1 MNYQVEDRAR
11 LRKLNDQAIS
21 LAMQNRWEEAIEVN
35 QTIIAVSA
43 RDVDALNRLGR
54 ALTELGRY
62 REAREAYSRTLQV
75 DSLNSIAQKNLAR
88 LSTVTVEAEQAAA
101 RAKVDPRFFIAET
114 GKTGVT
120 NLVRLGSV
128 EIVAKMAV
136 GDQVTLHAD
145 GRSLQVLNSKDE
157 LVGQIEPKL
166 AQRLIGLVTG
176 GNRYAAAVMSIDN
189 TGVRVIIRET
199 YQDPRQVGKV
209 SFPTKGTSVGER
221 PYIKG
226 SLLRYDSDSD
236 DDDDDG
242 DDGFGGDAEAEEAEE
257 PAETSDFEDD
267 RGN

>member
-21 LAMQNRWEEAIEVN
+21 LAMQNKWEEAVEVN
-35 QTIIAVSA
+35 HAILSVAA
-43 RDVDALNRLGR
+43 KDVDALNRLGR

-62 REAREAYSRTLQV
+62 REAREAYSRTLQS
-75 DSLNSIAQKNLAR
+75 DPLNAIAQKNLAR
-88 LSTVTVEAEQAAA
+88 LSTLTVEAEQAAA

-120 NLVRLGSV
+120 NLVRLGSREV
-128 EIVAKMAV
+128 VAKMAV
-136 GDQVTLHAD
+136 GDQVTLHAE
-145 GRSLQVLNSKDE
+145 GRSLLVINARGES
-157 LVGQIEPKL
+157 VGQIEPKL

-209 SFPTKGTSVGER
+209 SFPNKGEAHGER
-221 PYIKG
+221 AYIKG
-226 SLLRYDSDSD
+226 SLLRYDADPD

-242 DDGFGGDAEAEEAEE
+242 DDGFGGDGEAEEAEE
-257 PAETSDFEDD
+257 PAESSDFDDD
-267 RGN
+267 RSN